1 MPPSNT
7 SLRDELIVNF
17 GSLTLL
23 LVLVGLVGRDLQP
36 ADTKDYLLL
45 FLGVVAFSTATRWL
59 LRRLLRS
66 QRARSARR
74 NKPH

>member
-1 MPPSNT
+1 MSASNT

-23 LVLVGLVGRDLQP
+23 LVVVALFGRDLQP

-59 LRRLLRS
+59 LRRLL
-66 QRARSARR
+66 QAHRARSARH
-74 NKPH
+74 NKPQ